1 MLIRCLATDGPM
13 ILKILSLLL
22 PIAPLWALSFQG
34 IAFAQATPPS
44 ETSGGVSTR
53 IQPATSDTT
62 VVRQSNQLNI
72 VGGQSTGGADAN
84 VIHQFERFNLNA
96 EDTASFVVD
105 PDVANVISLIN
116 DSQPSTINGLL
127 RLIGNEP
134 NLESN
139 ANLFL
144 VNPAG
149 VIFGADVRLSIPAN
163 LTATTASGLLFQD
176 RYLLSVDGAVSEI
189 ALPNRSGESSSVAP
203 SITDLEGTPSGYL
216 MLTESAGS
224 FDPFDPFSATLPT
237 GSIQNQG
244 ELEVSPS
251 SSITLVG
258 QYVQNDGDIVA
269 PGGAV
274 TLTANSGNNLLRLSP
289 PGSLITLDVVPA
301 DTLALVSPLSENS
314 AIAALP
320 NTDLAQLLT
329 GGNNQGANR
338 IEINADG
345 SQTLTSEPP
354 LTPTAGSVLVR
365 GTIDVSDNTPVGGS
379 GSPGQVT
386 VLGDQINLIG
396 GHISADGISHAG
408 TISIGG
414 MPIEDSF
421 SAAYV
426 VVDRNSGVSANS
438 RESQAGII
446 SIWANDT
453 VQFYGEATATGGSSD
468 LDGIISIDAGVEVDI
483 RQPADNATR

>member
-1 MLIRCLATDGPM
+1 MPFRVSHLFLNT
-13 ILKILSLLL
+13 
-22 PIAPLWALSFQG
+22 APLWILSFQG
-34 IAFAQATPPS
+34 IAFAQASPGTGTADSMP
-44 ETSGGVSTR
+44 TS

-96 EDTASFVVD
+96 DDTANFVID
-105 PDVANVISLIN
+105 SDVANVISLIN

-127 RLIGNEP
+127 KLIGNEP

-149 VIFGADVRLSIPAN
+149 VIFGADVRLNIPAN

-176 RYLLSVDGAVSEI
+176 RYLLAVDGAVSEI
-189 ALPNRSGESSSVAP
+189 ALPNRSGASSSATP
-203 SITDLEGTPSGYL
+203 SITDLDGTPSGYL
-216 MLTESAGS
+216 MLTESAS
-224 FDPFDPFSATLPT
+224 SSDPFSATLPT

-244 ELEVSPS
+244 ELEVSPR
-251 SSITLVG
+251 SSITLIG

-274 TLTANSGNNLLRLSP
+274 TLTASSGNNLLRLSP

-301 DTLALVSPLSENS
+301 DTLALVSPLSDNS

-338 IEINADG
+338 IEVNADG
-345 SQTLTSEPP
+345 SQTLTSEPSP
-354 LTPTAGSVLVR
+354 LTPKAGTVLAR
-365 GTIDVSDNTPVGGS
+365 GSIDVSDNTPVGAS

-386 VLGDQINLIG
+386 ILGDQINLIES
-396 GHISADGISHAG
+396 HISADGISHAG

-421 SAAYV
+421 NAAYV
-426 VVDRNSGVSANS
+426 LVDRNSNVSANS
-438 RESQAGII
+438 AESRAGII
-446 SIWANDT
+446 SIWADDT

-468 LDGIISIDAGVEVDI
+468 LDGIISIDAGVDVDI
-483 RQPADNATR
+483 RQPAGNTTR